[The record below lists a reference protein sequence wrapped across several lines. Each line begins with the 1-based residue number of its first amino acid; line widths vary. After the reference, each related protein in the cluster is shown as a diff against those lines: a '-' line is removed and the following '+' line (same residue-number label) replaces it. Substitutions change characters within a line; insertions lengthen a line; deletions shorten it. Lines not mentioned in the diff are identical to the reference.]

1 MQTGISVKK
10 NKKKKK
16 KTHKK
21 SRTTNSVVLE
31 DPDGMART
39 IYLIRIY
46 TIFAHAPVLVG
57 QTERVKS
64 IKLAFLFTRED
75 AKWIRCCW
83 MYYVSKGWLIPF

>member
-10 NKKKKK
+10 NKKKQQKN
-16 KTHKK
+16 
-21 SRTTNSVVLE
+21 RTTNSVVLK
-31 DPDGMART
+31 DPDEMART

-57 QTERVKS
+57 QTERVKP

-75 AKWIRCCW
+75 AK
-83 MYYVSKGWLIPF
+83 